1 MTWSFLF
8 LFWVAAAIGVH
19 AQVRLEQPGAE
30 LRKPGASVKVSC
42 KTSGFT
48 FTNSYM
54 HWVRQRPSQ
63 GLEWMGQID
72 PENDKTKYAQNF
84 QGRLTLT
91 VDRSSS
97 TAFMELSRLT
107 ADDSAVYYCA
117 RHTVKTTC

>member
-1 MTWSFLF
+1 
-8 LFWVAAAIGVH
+8 
-19 AQVRLEQPGAE
+19 
-30 LRKPGASVKVSC
+30 
-42 KTSGFT
+42 
-48 FTNSYM
+48 
-54 HWVRQRPSQ
+54 
-63 GLEWMGQID
+63 MGRID
-72 PENDKTKYAQNF
+72 PEDDETKYAQNF

>member
-1 MTWSFLF
+1 
-8 LFWVAAAIGVH
+8 
-19 AQVRLEQPGAE
+19 
-30 LRKPGASVKVSC
+30 VKVSC

-48 FTNSYM
+48 FTSYYM

-63 GLEWMGQID
+63 GLEWMGWID
-72 PENDKTKYAQNF
+72 PEDDETKYAQNF

-97 TAFMELSRLT
+97 TAFMELSRLK

-117 RHTVKTTC
+117 RHTVKTTS